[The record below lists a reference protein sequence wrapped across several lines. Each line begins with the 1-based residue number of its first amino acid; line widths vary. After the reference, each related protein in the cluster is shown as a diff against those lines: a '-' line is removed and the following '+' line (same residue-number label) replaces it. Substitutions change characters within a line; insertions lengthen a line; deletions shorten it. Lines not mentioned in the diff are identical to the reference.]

1 MDAPVFSLTP
11 RPSGVLARLKRIP
24 GARYCAA
31 TLLVL
36 LALVVRLT
44 LSSAMGNGYGYT
56 CFYPAVILAA
66 YWLGARPALLATGLS
81 TAIVYA
87 FLGPVPLHWNWD
99 GRGVVALAFF
109 LLSSLLLIHI
119 LSTIRAQFT
128 LLANTHARVEA
139 LATGQAELFH
149 EHAQRTTDHLQ
160 LISAILQLRAREESD
175 PMVSRVLT
183 NAASR
188 TLLISRAHRE
198 FAGNPDSRVPFD
210 AFARKLVQAS
220 ASRGGLPAEKV
231 RIAGGDL
238 DVPLEQATALG
249 LVLLEYLTTL
259 KTCASTTNLAV
270 ILADDGDQRT
280 LNLVAAGDRDVVPP
294 RDIPLFEAVSEQLG
308 GELLITRGATGCG
321 VRIRFPVA
329 VQPAE
334 AWEPLAL
341 SLH

>member
-1 MDAPVFSLTP
+1 MDSPAFSLTP
-11 RPSGVLARLKRIP
+11 RPAALLARAQDIP
-24 GARYCAA
+24 GARYWAA
-31 TLLVL
+31 AVLVM
-36 LALVVRLT
+36 LALTVRLL

-66 YWLGARPALLATGLS
+66 YWLGARPALMAAGLS

-87 FLGPVPLHWNWD
+87 FLGPVPLHWNMD
-99 GRGVVALAFF
+99 GRGLVALSFF
-109 LLSSLLLIHI
+109 LLSSALLIHI
-119 LSTIRAQFT
+119 LSTIRARFD
-128 LLANTHARVEA
+128 LLASTHARVEA
-139 LATGQAELFH
+139 LATGQAELFR

-160 LISAILQLRAREESD
+160 LISAILQLRAREEAD

-198 FAGNPDSRVPFD
+198 FTGNPDSRIPFD
-210 AFARKLVQAS
+210 AFARKLVEAS
-220 ASRGGLPAEKV
+220 AARGGLAADQV

-238 DVPLEQATALG
+238 DVPLEHATALG
-249 LVLLEYLTTL
+249 LVLLDYLTTL
-259 KTCASTTNLAV
+259 KSCSPAASLAV

-280 LNLVAAGDRDVVPP
+280 LSLVAAGGGDIGPP

-308 GELLITRGATGCG
+308 GRLLITRGATGCG
-321 VRIRFPVA
+321 VRISFPAAIQPVQAWEPVA
-329 VQPAE
+329 V
-334 AWEPLAL
+334 

>member
-1 MDAPVFSLTP
+1 MTAPVFSLTP
-11 RPSGVLARLKRIP
+11 RPAAVLARLQAFP
-24 GARYCAA
+24 GARYWAA
-31 TLLVL
+31 AVLVL

-44 LSSAMGNGYGYT
+44 VSSAMGNGYGYT

-81 TAIVYA
+81 TVIVYA
-87 FLGPVPLHWNWD
+87 FLGPVPLHWNLD
-99 GRGVVALAFF
+99 GRGLVALTFF
-109 LLSSLLLIHI
+109 LVSSLLLIHI
-119 LSTIRAQFT
+119 LSTIRAQFA
-128 LLANTHARVEA
+128 LLAATHARVEA

-160 LISAILQLRAREESD
+160 LISAILQLRAREEAD

-198 FAGNPDSRVPFD
+198 FAGNPDSRIPFD

-220 ASRGGLPAEKV
+220 AARGGLPADKV

-238 DVPLEQATALG
+238 DVPLEHATALG

-259 KTCASTTNLAV
+259 RACPSATTLAV

-280 LNLVAAGDRDVVPP
+280 LNLVATGDRDVVPP

-321 VRIRFPVA
+321 VRISFPA
-329 VQPAE
+329 TIQPTE
-334 AWEPLAL
+334 AWEPVAL

>member
-1 MDAPVFSLTP
+1 MTAPAFSPTSRRAAL
-11 RPSGVLARLKRIP
+11 SARLQAIP
-24 GARYCAA
+24 GARYWAA
-31 TLLVL
+31 ALLVM
-36 LALVVRLT
+36 LALIVRLT
-44 LSSAMGNGYGYT
+44 LSSALGPGYGYI

-66 YWLGARPALLATGLS
+66 YGLGARPAVLATGLS
-81 TAIVYA
+81 TVIVYA

-99 GRGVVALAFF
+99 GRGVVGLAFF
-109 LLSSLLLIHI
+109 LISSGLLIHV
-119 LSTIRAQFT
+119 LSTIRAQFA
-128 LLANTHARVEA
+128 LLARNHARVEA
-139 LATGQAELFH
+139 LAAGQAELFH

-160 LISAILQLRAREESD
+160 LISAILQHRAREEGD
-175 PMVSRVLT
+175 PMVSQVLT

-198 FAGNPDSRVPFD
+198 FTGNPDSRVPFD

-220 ASRGGLPAEKV
+220 AARGGLAADKV

-259 KTCASTTNLAV
+259 RTCSSATNLAV
-270 ILADDGDQRT
+270 ILADDGDTRT
-280 LNLVAAGDRDVVPP
+280 LNLVAAGDSDVAAP

-321 VRIRFPVA
+321 VRIRFPA
-329 VQPAE
+329 ALQPARLRE
-334 AWEPLAL
+334 QAAV

>member
-1 MDAPVFSLTP
+1 MTAPGFSLTP
-11 RPSGVLARLKRIP
+11 RPAAVLARLQAIP
-24 GARYCAA
+24 GARYWAA
-31 TLLVL
+31 IILVL
-36 LALVVRLT
+36 VALGVRLT
-44 LSSAMGNGYGYT
+44 VSSAMGNGYGYT

-66 YWLGARPALLATGLS
+66 YWLGARPALLAMGLS

-87 FLGPVPLHWNWD
+87 FLGPAPLHWHWD
-99 GRGVVALAFF
+99 GRGAVALAFF
-109 LLSSLLLIHI
+109 LLSSVLLIHI
-119 LSTIRAQFT
+119 LSTIRAQFA

-139 LATGQAELFH
+139 LAAGQAELFH

-160 LISAILQLRAREESD
+160 LISAILQHRAREEAD
-175 PMVSRVLT
+175 PVVSRVLT

-188 TLLISRAHRE
+188 TLLISRAHRA
-198 FAGNPDSRVPFD
+198 FTGDPDRRIPFE

-220 ASRGGLPAEKV
+220 AARGGLAADRV

-238 DVPLEQATALG
+238 DVPLEHATALG

-259 KTCASTTNLAV
+259 KDCPSAAGLAV

-280 LNLVAAGDRDVVPP
+280 LNLIAAGHGGAAPP

-308 GELLITRGATGCG
+308 GELLITRGATGCD
-321 VRIRFPVA
+321 VRIRFPA
-329 VQPAE
+329 AIQPAR
-334 AWEPLAL
+334 AWEPVAV

>member
-1 MDAPVFSLTP
+1 MTAQVFSLTP
-11 RPSGVLARLKRIP
+11 RPAAVLVRLQAIP
-24 GARYCAA
+24 GGRYWAA
-31 TLLVL
+31 IALVL
-36 LALVVRLT
+36 VALALRLT
-44 LSSAMGNGYGYT
+44 VSSAMANGYGYT

-81 TAIVYA
+81 TAIVYT
-87 FLGPVPLHWNWD
+87 FLGPVRLHWNLD
-99 GRGVVALAFF
+99 GRGLVALSFF
-109 LLSSLLLIHI
+109 LVSSLLLIHI
-119 LSTIRAQFT
+119 LSTIRAQFA
-128 LLANTHARVEA
+128 LLAATHARVEA
-139 LATGQAELFH
+139 LAAGQAELFH

-160 LISAILQLRAREESD
+160 LISAILQLRAREEAD

-198 FAGNPDSRVPFD
+198 FAGNPDSRIPFD

-220 ASRGGLPAEKV
+220 ASRGGLPTDKV
-231 RIAGGDL
+231 RIADGDL
-238 DVPLEQATALG
+238 DVPLEHATALG

-259 KTCASTTNLAV
+259 KACSSATSLAV
-270 ILADDGDQRT
+270 ILTADGDRRT
-280 LNLVAAGDRDVVPP
+280 LDLVVAGGDNVATP

-321 VRIRFPVA
+321 VRINFPAAIQPAQPWEPVA
-329 VQPAE
+329 V
-334 AWEPLAL
+334 

>member
-1 MDAPVFSLTP
+1 MTTSAFSLTP
-11 RPSGVLARLKRIP
+11 RPSAMLARLQKIP
-24 GARYCAA
+24 GARYWAA
-31 TLLVL
+31 GLLVM
-36 LALVVRLT
+36 LALGIRLT

-56 CFYPAVILAA
+56 CFYPAVILSA

-81 TAIVYA
+81 TAIVYG
-87 FLGPVPLHWNWD
+87 FLGPVPLHWNMD
-99 GRGVVALAFF
+99 GLGLVALTFF
-109 LLSSLLLIHI
+109 LVSSLLLIHV
-119 LSTIRAQFT
+119 LSTIRAQFA

-139 LATGQAELFH
+139 LAVGQAELFH

-160 LISAILQLRAREESD
+160 LISAILQLRAREEAD

-198 FAGNPDSRVPFD
+198 FAGNPDRRIPFD

-220 ASRGGLPAEKV
+220 ASRGGMAADKV

-238 DVPLEQATALG
+238 DVPLEHATALG

-259 KTCASTTNLAV
+259 KSCPSATNLAV
-270 ILADDGDQRT
+270 ILADDGDRRT
-280 LNLVAAGDRDVVPP
+280 LNLVAAGDSNVAPP

-321 VRIRFPVA
+321 VRISFPATIQPVHAWAPVA
-329 VQPAE
+329 V
-334 AWEPLAL
+334 